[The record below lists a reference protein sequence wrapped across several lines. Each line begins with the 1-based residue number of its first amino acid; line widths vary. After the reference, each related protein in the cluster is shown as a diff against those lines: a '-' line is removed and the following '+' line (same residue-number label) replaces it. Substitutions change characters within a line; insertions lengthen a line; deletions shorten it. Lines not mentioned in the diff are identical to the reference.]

1 MIGIKKEEIPP
12 VVAGQ
17 IIKVCKTWETN
28 MFDWHVVRR
37 IAIRN
42 GWNELADY
50 LSADE
55 NWRAYEHFIITGET
69 TPPEKPC
76 GKQMGDAE
84 SEKDDEDEGK
94 EVAKEIARRFLAM
107 QKYSAK

>member
-1 MIGIKKEEIPP
+1 
-12 VVAGQ
+12 
-17 IIKVCKTWETN
+17 

-42 GWNELADY
+42 GWNELVDY

-107 QKYSAK
+107 QKYSAKEIALYTGLSLETVLELQAEPWHLLA